1 VSEINIIHLTNK
13 LSITAARLHLKTS
26 KQNSTYDC
34 SAKQKTKMKNTKSIV
49 LALMLI
55 AGIFACKKSED
66 TNPASDGTVTV
77 TIGQA
82 TSIGETFIT
91 VTVVVSG
98 NATIVQ
104 RGVCWDSIQ
113 TTPTISNNKKV
124 DPGTT
129 AGSFTVSIDQLS
141 PATTY
146 YVRGYVTTSSQ
157 TIYSPVRVYTT
168 GSAQLT
174 IDGINNITDTS
185 ATINASL
192 IYSGALQVG
201 ARGFCWGTQASPTIF
216 SVNHDTIGSGIGNFI
231 TTIKGLQSNTKYHVR
246 AYAII
251 GTGNLIYSADSTFNT
266 NEYAVYDN
274 DGNGYHVVKMGAK
287 WWMKEN
293 LRTAT
298 YNNGTTILTGLNDA
312 DWTSNTSGACADYDN
327 VPANSSVFGK
337 LYNAYAV
344 ANPAGLCPT
353 GWHVS
358 TNSDWNKVAKIVDA
372 AADTNITSGA
382 QSLTGGSAIKDF
394 PGSTNSTGLS
404 IVPGGTKYPIYGDYS
419 FSGYYWTES
428 AIIRSFYSPDDGIYS
443 YDSWDPMWGLS
454 VRCVKN

>member
-1 VSEINIIHLTNK
+1 
-13 LSITAARLHLKTS
+13 
-26 KQNSTYDC
+26 
-34 SAKQKTKMKNTKSIV
+34 M
-49 LALMLI
+49 
-55 AGIFACKKSED
+55 AGIFACKKSDD
-66 TNPASDGTVTV
+66 TNPSSNGTVTV
-77 TIGQA
+77 TIGPA
-82 TSIGETFIT
+82 NNIGETSIT
-91 VTVVVSG
+91 VPVVVSG

-113 TTPTISNNKKV
+113 TAPTISNHKKA

-129 AGSFTVSIDQLS
+129 VGSFSVLIDQLS

-146 YVRGYVTTSSQ
+146 NVRSYVTTNSG
-157 TIYSPVRVYTT
+157 TVYSLARVYTT

-174 IDGINNITDTS
+174 IDGVNNITDTS
-185 ATINASL
+185 ASINASL
-192 IYSGALQVG
+192 NYSGALQVG

-216 SVNHDTIGSGIGNFI
+216 SVNHDTIGSGTGNFS
-231 TTIKGLQSNTKYHVR
+231 TTIKGLQTNTKYYVR

-251 GTGNLIYSADSTFNT
+251 GTGNVIYSAERDFFTAT
-266 NEYAVYDN
+266 PVTVVDI
-274 DGNGYHVVKMGAK
+274 DGNTYNIVKIGQQF
-287 WWMKEN
+287 WMQEN

-312 DWTSNTSGACADYDN
+312 AWTSNTSGACADYDN
-327 VPANSSVFGK
+327 VPANSSVSGK

-353 GWHVS
+353 GWHVA

-372 AADTNITSGA
+372 AADTTITSGA
-382 QSLTGGSAIKDF
+382 QSLTGGSAIKAF

-404 IVPGGTKYPIYGDYS
+404 IVPGGTRYPTYDAYD
-419 FSGYYWTES
+419 FGYYWTGTAS
-428 AIIRSFYSPDDGIYS
+428 VRVFYSIDDEIKAF
-443 YDSWDPMWGLS
+443 DIWDPMWGLS